1 MPRNV
6 NYRTNIRIL
15 LQIYTYIYIINSI
28 TSARRDDPNSCEPGL
43 NPANT
48 IFSHF
53 KMYKLMKTN
62 LIPKNVVHLLW
73 EKFAMKVIQYVVR
86 TRVIELSI
94 YSLLRFL
101 LKDPQ
106 ATQEQS
112 KSALKLLGMLAR

>member
-1 MPRNV
+1 
-6 NYRTNIRIL
+6 
-15 LQIYTYIYIINSI
+15 
-28 TSARRDDPNSCEPGL
+28 
-43 NPANT
+43 
-48 IFSHF
+48 
-53 KMYKLMKTN
+53 MYKLMKTN

-94 YSLLRFL
+94 YNLLRFL